1 MIRIGVFGV
10 GHLGKIH
17 LKCLQ
22 QTPFEVVGFFDPND
36 EAARGAVDDFH
47 IKRFENEEELL
58 SLVDAVD
65 IVTPTPFHYK
75 MAMKA
80 LSYGKHL
87 FIEKPVTHDIG
98 EARILVDTVAVKGVI
113 AQVGHVE
120 RFNPAFTSLT
130 ADQLHPQF
138 IESHRLATFNPRGTD
153 VSVVL
158 DLMIHDLDLI
168 LNLVD
173 GEVVDVMANGVKI
186 VSSTPDICNTRLTFS
201 NGCVANVTASRI
213 SLKNMR
219 KLRLFQEDAY
229 ISIDFLEKES
239 QIITLSDQNIEGS
252 LMPIDTFKGKR
263 YINMST
269 KGSKDNNAIVD
280 ELNNFYSSVT
290 TGRQPQVTIMDGYR
304 ALELASRIE
313 QAIGH

>member
-1 MIRIGVFGV
+1 MVKIGVFGV

-17 LKCLQ
+17 LKCLE
-22 QTPFEVVGFFDPND
+22 QTPFKVVGFYDPD
-36 EAARGAVDDFH
+36 DQAAKVVENESR
-47 IKRFENEEELL
+47 IKRFQDEEELL
-58 SLVDAVD
+58 TSVDAVD
-65 IVTPTPFHYK
+65 IVTPTSYHYNT
-75 MAMKA
+75 AMKA

-87 FIEKPVTHDIG
+87 FIEKPVTHDLD
-98 EARILVDTVAVKGVI
+98 EARKLVETVKEKKVI

-168 LNLVD
+168 LSLVE
-173 GEVVDVMANGVKI
+173 GEVVDVMANGVKV
-186 VSSTPDICNTRLTFS
+186 VSSTPDICNSRITFS

-239 QIITLSDQNIEGS
+239 QIITLSDQNIES
-252 LMPIDTFKGKR
+252 SFMPIDTYKGRR

-280 ELNNFYSSVT
+280 ELNNFYSSLT
-290 TGRQPQVTIMDGYR
+290 TGVQPQVTIFDGFR
-304 ALELASRIE
+304 ALKLATRIE
-313 QAIGH
+313 QAIVQ

>member
-1 MIRIGVFGV
+1 MIKIGVFGV

-17 LKCLQ
+17 LKCLK
-22 QTPFEVVGFFDPND
+22 QTPFEVVGFYDPDDN
-36 EAARGAVDDFH
+36 AAKVVEEEFEIR
-47 IKRFENEEELL
+47 RFENEEELL
-58 SLVDAVD
+58 SLIDAVD
-65 IVTPTPFHYK
+65 IVTPTSFHYET
-75 MAMKA
+75 AMKA
-80 LSYGKHL
+80 LNFGKHL
-87 FIEKPVTHDIG
+87 FIEKPVTHEIE
-98 EARILVDTVAVKGVI
+98 EARKLVETVEEKGVI

-168 LNLVD
+168 LSLVD
-173 GEVVDVMANGVKI
+173 GEVVDVMANGVKV

-252 LMPIDTFKGKR
+252 FMPIDTYKGKR

-280 ELNNFYSSVT
+280 ELNNFHSSIT
-290 TGRQPQVTIMDGYR
+290 TGLPPQVTIMDGYR